1 MLEKE
6 VEAKLVRG
14 VKQLGGIAYKFVSPG
29 NSGVPDRIVVLPG
42 GRVEFVELKS
52 KTGRLSSIQ
61 KRQIARLES
70 AGKKVQV
77 LYGEDDVAAFLLS
90 WGRVLLQE
98 KLEAMERGEPLCY
111 FRRILIRP
119 TAWSSLSKSLL

>member
-1 MLEKE
+1 MQKGSEQMLEKE

-14 VKQLGGIAYKFVSPG
+14 VKQQGGIAYKFVSPG

-90 WGRVLLQE
+90 WGRVLLSWGRVLLQE
-98 KLEAMERGEPLCY
+98 KLEAMERGEPL
-111 FRRILIRP
+111 
-119 TAWSSLSKSLL
+119 